1 MRNSLIAK
9 PFMKNHLAWQVE
21 LDRMLIT
28 KEKIDI
34 KAANKVGMKWLAE
47 TYLPAN

>member
-1 MRNSLIAK
+1 
-9 PFMKNHLAWQVE
+9 
-21 LDRMLIT
+21 MLIT

-47 TYLPAN
+47 TYLPAKLERKDWIM